1 VGGVGGLAGGA
12 PRPPP
17 LTPAQSSEFA
27 KRAAKIGAGIHST
40 SNKLARLAQLAK
52 RTSMFDDP
60 AHEINE
66 LTDVIKQD
74 ISRLNGALVELQQ
87 VSVGA
92 GASNK
97 QSSAHSTTVVNSLR
111 QRLQTATQEFKGVLT
126 TRTDNLKANEER
138 RSLFTDAKGAA
149 GGAGPSDPLLPGS
162 SLGLSSGPAGLGL
175 GAPGAPAGLGLG
187 LGSQLEQQ
195 QISAPQDTYMA
206 SRTEALKNVEKTIL
220 ELGGIFEQLSHMVQA
235 QGEVAVRIDEDVEA
249 ALTNVEGAQGQLLK
263 YLETISSNRAL
274 VMKIFGILAFF
285 AVLFVVFLV

>member
-1 VGGVGGLAGGA
+1 M
-12 PRPPP
+12 
-17 LTPAQSSEFA
+17 TPAQSSEFA

-60 AHEINE
+60 AEEINE

-74 ISRLNGALVELQQ
+74 ISRLNGSLVELQQ
-87 VSVGA
+87 VSAGA

-97 QSSAHSTTVVNSLR
+97 QSSAHSSTVVNSLR

-126 TRTDNLKANEER
+126 TRTDNLRANEER
-138 RSLFTDAKGAA
+138 RSLFTDAKGPAE
-149 GGAGPSDPLLPGS
+149 GAGPADPLLPGG
-162 SLGLSSGPAGLGL
+162 SLGLGGSSGPGLTG
-175 GAPGAPAGLGLG
+175 GPPAGLGLG

-195 QISAPQDTYMA
+195 QIAAPQDSYMS

-235 QGEVAVRIDEDVEA
+235 QGEVAVRIDEDIES

-274 VMKIFGILAFF
+274 VMKIFGVLAFF
-285 AVLFVVFLV
+285 AILFVVFLV